1 MDYVEQIPSTDLM
14 YGPGSNLLK
23 VVIVPTP
30 LDAQVIIEAGEYVP
44 INNVVYVPSGTSIFY
59 AVVKNGYISKAAE
72 IIVTRSQNIYVELE
86 KEQENM
92 IYGWSTG
99 VSENWS
105 VPKVMRV
112 RSDASDVYWHKVAY
126 GKNKFV
132 ALDYKGYVSVSVD
145 GINWSSGL
153 LSLGANKWVGLAFD
167 GVKFLALGQDGVV
180 STSTDGV
187 HWNNTIPPVVLLD
200 DTWAS
205 VAYGGGKFV
214 ALSSG
219 GKISTSINGE
229 TWFPVQTISELG
241 VLQWEA
247 LVYDGNKFVALSYN
261 GYVSISEDGV
271 NWTEAIQYSNLAGKS
286 WQDLVYCNGKFTALG
301 WEGYISTSEDGLTWS
316 EALIPANLNT
326 SGTPNSHW
334 ISIAYGNGEYIA
346 LSFGGYVSKLKL
358 NSFYSQVEYPA
369 TDDYLFDSDGNIISR
384 VVSANEYKA
393 WKFSKDGINFTGYTT
408 SMYPS
413 SGDTVYL
420 DTSGTTSFT
429 VEGLGT
435 FTLAVG
441 SCDYKSI
448 IVIPSTAYSWV
459 TSTQVSNLGSRSW
472 YALAYDGSKF
482 VALGYTGYVSTS
494 TDGTTWTQAIQN
506 TNLGEN
512 SWYALAYDG
521 TKFVALSTSGYISTS
536 TDGTTWTQA
545 TQNTN
550 LGSHIWRAL
559 AYDGIKLIAL
569 SSTGFISTSADGTT
583 WTQATQN
590 TNLGNNYWRVLAYDG
605 TKFVSLSNGGY
616 VSTSLDGTTWTQA
629 TQNTNLGENSW
640 QALAYDGSKFVALG
654 YDGYIS
660 TSTDGTT
667 WTQATQNTDLGGHI
681 WRALAY
687 NGTKFV
693 ALSEVGYISN
703 CQSAMKMKRELQ
715 LDETSSLIVQ
725 SNIDTSNWKVPVEAL
740 SIPESTSKW
749 FGLAYDGYKYVALS
763 QTGFISTSV
772 DGEIWTEP
780 LYVSNLG
787 SRMWQFLL
795 YNGTSFL
802 ALSREG
808 YVSTSLNGI
817 TWEPAVSTPLDS
829 QMWEVVAFDGSVY
842 VAISATGYTGSSTDG
857 INWSGVAQD
866 NNLKYS
872 TWYAMAYGNYNNGRF
887 VAISSDG
894 KVSIA
899 DGGTTDWSHA
909 ISQSQLAGHVWNS
922 VVWNG
927 SHFIAVATDGY
938 VSKSVDAYSWVTAYP
953 TRLSDNATEREVEDW
968 DKLVYDGRRL
978 LAVSQGGY
986 VSTAERTINRDR
998 TLDKVS
1004 KNKTQYFTV
1013 YGNSTSLSF
1022 ANFNHVAHFPSPIVI
1037 DWGDGNAQRE
1047 DSSLSYFSSVPH
1059 SYIEYSSISTNG
1071 YFQIKITSS
1080 SGLLSLTGVSNLY
1093 SWDSVLLPMVEA
1105 DGVSYATTCEIFEG
1119 EHFKNV
1125 CSSPFQNAIYKRLD
1139 EVFLGSDLTKLSVNN
1154 LKEVQAGYFAGIC
1167 AASGVR
1173 SANFNKLEYATSAFN
1188 NAFVSC
1194 LYLNDVN
1201 FDSLISV
1208 YGSNFNR
1215 AFYNCTSL
1223 TSVVFP
1229 VLESIQ
1235 GSNCFNSAFLNDI
1248 NLTEVKFPSLK
1259 YINGDSVFSSAFA
1272 NAAVTD
1278 LYFPSLSP
1286 VNVDN
1291 GQFNGILEGNS
1302 NLKIHL
1308 PVNLEGKF
1316 SVGNAYYDLPPS
1328 KE

>member
-14 YGPGSNLLK
+14 YGPGGNLLK

-30 LDAQVIIEAGEYVP
+30 FDAQVIIEAGEYVP
-44 INNVVYVPSGTSIFY
+44 INNVVYVPIGTSIIY
-59 AVVKNGYISKAAE
+59 AVVKNGYIPKAYK

-105 VPKVMRV
+105 VPKVMGAH
-112 RSDASDVYWHKVAY
+112 SDASDIYWHKVAY

-132 ALDYKGYVSVSVD
+132 ALDYKGYVSVSID

-167 GVKFLALGQDGVV
+167 GVKFLALGQDGVI
-180 STSTDGV
+180 STSMDGV
-187 HWNNTIPPVVLLD
+187 HWGNEIAYLLGD
-200 DTWAS
+200 NIWAS

-214 ALSSG
+214 ALSSE
-219 GKISTSINGE
+219 GKISTSTDGE
-229 TWFPVQTISELG
+229 IWSFVQTIPELG

-346 LSFGGYVSKLKL
+346 LGLGGYVSELKL
-358 NSFYSQVEYPA
+358 NSFYSQVEYPV

-384 VVSANEYKA
+384 VVSANEYKV

-408 SMYPS
+408 SIYPS
-413 SGDTVYL
+413 SGDTVYS

-435 FTLAVG
+435 FTLTVG

-448 IVIPSTAYSWV
+448 AVIPSTAYSWV
-459 TSTQVSNLGSRSW
+459 TATQVSNLGLRSW
-472 YALAYDGSKF
+472 VPLTYNGSKF
-482 VALGYTGYVSTS
+482 VALSY
-494 TDGTTWTQAIQN
+494 
-506 TNLGEN
+506 E
-512 SWYALAYDG
+512 
-521 TKFVALSTSGYISTS
+521 GYISTS

-545 TQNTN
+545 TQNIN
-550 LGSHIWRAL
+550 LGNNSW
-559 AYDGIKLIAL
+559 IAL
-569 SSTGFISTSADGTT
+569 VCGGNKFVALGGVGYISTSTDGTT
-583 WTQATQN
+583 WATAIQN
-590 TNLGNNYWRVLAYDG
+590 TNLGNKHW
-605 TKFVSLSNGGY
+605 S
-616 VSTSLDGTTWTQA
+616 
-629 TQNTNLGENSW
+629 
-640 QALAYDGSKFVALG
+640 ALAYDGSKFVALSMT
-654 YDGYIS
+654 GYIS

-667 WTQATQNTDLGGHI
+667 WATAIQNTDLGNKN
-681 WRALAY
+681 WSALAY
-687 NGTKFV
+687 DGTKFV
-693 ALSEVGYISN
+693 ALDATGYISTSTDGTAWTTATQDTN
-703 CQSAMKMKRELQ
+703 LGSNFWYALAYDDTKFVALGSQGYISTCQAAMKMKRELQ

-725 SNIDTSNWKVPVEAL
+725 SNIDASNWKVPVEAL

-780 LYVSNLG
+780 FYVSNLG
-787 SRMWQFLL
+787 DTFIWQYLL
-795 YNGTSFL
+795 YDGTKFL
-802 ALSREG
+802 ALSEEG

-829 QMWEVVAFDGSVY
+829 RKWEAIAFDGRVY

-866 NNLKYS
+866 YNLNSS
-872 TWYAMAYGNYNNGRF
+872 TWYAMAYGNYDYGRF

-899 DGGTTDWSHA
+899 YRETTDWSHA
-909 ISQSQLAGHVWNS
+909 VAQSQLAGHTWS
-922 VVWNG
+922 SIVWNG

-938 VSKSVDAYSWVTAYP
+938 VSKSVTGNSWEAAYP

-968 DKLVYDGRRL
+968 DKVVYDGRRL

-1013 YGNSTSLSF
+1013 YGNSTSLNF
-1022 ANFNHVAHFPSPIVI
+1022 ASLNNVAHFPSPIVI
-1037 DWGDGNAQRE
+1037 DWGDGKSQRE
-1047 DSSLSYFSSVPH
+1047 DSSLSYFSSVSH

-1105 DGVSYATTCEIFEG
+1105 DGVSYAATCEIFEG
-1119 EHFKNV
+1119 EHFKNM
-1125 CSSPFQNAIYKRLD
+1125 CSSPFQNAVYKRLD

-1167 AASGVR
+1167 AVSGVR

-1188 NAFVSC
+1188 NAFFNCS
-1194 LYLNDVN
+1194 YLNDVN

-1208 YGSNFNR
+1208 YGSNFSGT
-1215 AFYNCTSL
+1215 FYGCSSL

-1235 GSNCFNSAFLNDI
+1235 GSNCFNSAFSNDI

-1259 YINGDSVFSSAFA
+1259 YINGGSIFDSAFA
-1272 NAAVTD
+1272 SAAVTD

-1316 SVGNAYYDLPPS
+1316 SVGNTYYDLPPS
-1328 KE
+1328 EE